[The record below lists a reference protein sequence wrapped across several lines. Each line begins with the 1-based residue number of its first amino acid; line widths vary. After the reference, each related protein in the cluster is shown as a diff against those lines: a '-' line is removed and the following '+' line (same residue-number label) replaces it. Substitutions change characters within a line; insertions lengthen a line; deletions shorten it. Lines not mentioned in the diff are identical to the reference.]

1 MIMFLFLFSKLEYF
15 FFSMTMKIYRELYL
29 VLDITLCQPP
39 LRWLGETSDY
49 DLISHKL
56 YVA

>member
-1 MIMFLFLFSKLEYF
+1 MIVFLFPLSKLEYF
-15 FFSMTMKIYRELYL
+15 FFPMMMKSYRELYL
-29 VLDITLCQPP
+29 VLDIILCQPL

-56 YVA
+56 CVA